1 MNSVNFICKKRR
13 GSIALLF
20 FSLAILPSTSKA
32 QVDYSVVQV
41 KEESGSD
48 LTKITNDIDCVAMP
62 IVKRNNKGVEW
73 FTNRILDTSPD
84 SKTIAFL
91 SIRNGTVNIYTKD
104 LNNPGSSVQRTNKQT
119 VYDFSYSP
127 DGKYICFASAEG
139 NNMNQIF
146 QTSATSGYICR
157 QITSDKTDYS
167 PVYSPD
173 MKNIFFTRMEGNLA
187 YLWGY
192 NVDSKTLSS
201 YAKGMNP
208 CVANEPNCLL
218 YTRFNNMGRGEIW
231 RFNYAT
237 GAEDCIVSDPK
248 RSFSTPSLSPDGK
261 WIVMVGT
268 NMLMNGTKPYYDTD
282 IFACHTD
289 GTQLIQ
295 LTYHAADDLS
305 PVWSRDGKYIYFI
318 SQRGSASA
326 TANIWRMKFTH

>member
-139 NNMNQIF
+139 NNVNQIF
-146 QTSATSGYICR
+146 QTSATNGYVCR
-157 QITSDKTDYS
+157 QITSDKADYS

-192 NVDSKTLSS
+192 NVDNKAFSS

-208 CVANEPNCLL
+208 CIANELNCLL

-231 RFNYAT
+231 CLNYAT

-248 RSFSTPSLSPDGK
+248 RSFSTPCLSPDGK

-289 GTQLIQ
+289 GTQLVQ

-318 SQRGSASA
+318 SQRGSANA
-326 TANIWRMKFTH
+326 TANIWRMKFIY